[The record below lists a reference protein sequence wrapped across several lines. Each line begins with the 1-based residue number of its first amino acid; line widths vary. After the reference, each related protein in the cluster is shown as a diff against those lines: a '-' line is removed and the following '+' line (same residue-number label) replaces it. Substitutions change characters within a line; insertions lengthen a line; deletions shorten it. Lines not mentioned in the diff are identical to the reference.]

1 MSTGRKRS
9 RRSATGGGPSKGA
22 PVPAAAQAATPSP
35 GGSGAEAS
43 PAWARVRTA
52 LARVRL
58 EYVFLVIA
66 LAWGVPQVFLV
77 PPLQVPDEEAHW
89 FRAWAMTEG
98 QVTAARDGTLTLP
111 AGFARIDDLYTR
123 LAATVGRL
131 PVSLEGQPNFS
142 GYADLFNTPAPG
154 TVKVVSRVA
163 NYSPV
168 GYLPQA
174 VGIGLGRLA
183 GASPLTCFYL
193 ARLANL
199 LAAVTLL
206 FFAVRLAPFGKQLL
220 ALVALLPM
228 TMFELAS
235 LSCDALTLSGAIF
248 FTALVLWA
256 SKKATLRAA
265 DVAAIIVTAAVLL
278 TVKPGYW
285 AMVLLVLL
293 VRPPQLGGRARYWA
307 FAAGSALAVA
317 GTALLIFVLSSTTAH
332 MGTAAGP
339 QAQLLFI
346 AHQPLSFARIL
357 WDNLQNGLLDW
368 TLGTV
373 GTLGW
378 LTIALPQ
385 TFSLF
390 VIVAGLVFF
399 MGMQEETGL
408 RTWQRLVFA
417 GVAVAV
423 FLTLAVALYAFLEP
437 AGSQR
442 VFFQGRYLGPIWLL
456 LMLSAYGVRFVH
468 RYRRTLFIIAVFLV
482 IMVENLYVLVS
493 RYHP

>member
-1 MSTGRKRS
+1 MKS
-9 RRSATGGGPSKGA
+9 
-22 PVPAAAQAATPSP
+22 
-35 GGSGAEAS
+35 S
-43 PAWARVRTA
+43 PAWTRVRAT
-52 LARVRL
+52 LARIRI
-58 EYVFLVIA
+58 EYIFLVIA
-66 LAWGVPQVFLV
+66 LVWGIPQVFLV

-98 QVTAARDGTLTLP
+98 QVTAARDSTLTLP
-111 AGFARIDDLYTR
+111 AGFARIDDLYTW

-131 PVSLEGQPNFS
+131 PVSLDGQPGFS
-142 GYADLFNTPAPG
+142 GYADLFNAPGPPG

-163 NYSPV
+163 SYSPV
-168 GYLPQA
+168 GYVPQA
-174 VGIGLGRLA
+174 VGIGLGRLV

-199 LAAVTLL
+199 LASVTLL
-206 FFAVRLAPFGKQLL
+206 FFAIRLAPFGKQLF

-256 SKKATLRAA
+256 SKKAMLRGV
-265 DVAAIIVTAAVLL
+265 DIAAIVVTAALLL

-285 AMVLLVLL
+285 ALVLLVLL
-293 VRPPQLGGRARYWA
+293 VRPPQLGGRGRYWVFVGGCVA
-307 FAAGSALAVA
+307 AVA
-317 GTALLIFVLSSTTAH
+317 GAALLVFVLSSTTAH
-332 MGTAAGP
+332 LGTAAGP
-339 QAQLLFI
+339 RAQLLFI
-346 AHQPLSFARIL
+346 AHQPLGFARIL

-368 TLGTV
+368 TLGTI

-390 VIVAGLVFF
+390 VLVAGLVFF
-399 MGMQEETGL
+399 MGMEEETGL
-408 RTWQRLVFA
+408 KVWRRSLLA
-417 GVAVAV
+417 GVAVVV

-468 RYRRTLFIIAVFLV
+468 RYRRTLFIIGVFV
-482 IMVENLYVLVS
+482 AIMVENLYVLVS

>member
-1 MSTGRKRS
+1 MSTRRRRS
-9 RRSATGGGPSKGA
+9 RQSTTAGDLSAGAAA
-22 PVPAAAQAATPSP
+22 PVAAPS
-35 GGSGAEAS
+35 GQGAEART
-43 PAWARVRTA
+43 AWTRVRAA
-52 LARVRL
+52 LTRLRL

-66 LAWGVPQVFLV
+66 LVWGIPQVFLV

-98 QVTAARDGTLTLP
+98 QLTADRDGMLTLP
-111 AGFARIDDLYTR
+111 AAFGRIDDLYTR
-123 LAATVGRL
+123 LEATVGYL
-131 PVSLEGQPNFS
+131 PVTLDGQPGFS
-142 GYADLFNTPAPG
+142 GYGDLFNAPAPPG
-154 TVKVVSRVA
+154 TVNVVSRVA

-174 VGIGLGRLA
+174 AGIGIGRLF
-183 GASPLTCFYL
+183 GASPLTSFYL

-199 LAAVTLL
+199 LVAVTLL
-206 FFAVRLAPFGKQLL
+206 FFAIRLAPFGKQLY
-220 ALVALLPM
+220 AFIALLPM

-235 LSCDALTLSGAIF
+235 LSCDALALSGAIF

-256 SKKATLRAA
+256 SRREMLRGA
-265 DVAAIIVTAAVLL
+265 DVALIVAAAAVLL

-285 AMVLLVLL
+285 ALVLLVLL
-293 VRPPQLGGRARYWA
+293 VRPPQAGSTGRYWA
-307 FAAGSALAVA
+307 FAAGSAAAVA
-317 GTALLIFVLSSTTAH
+317 ATALLIFALSSTTVQPGA
-332 MGTAAGP
+332 TTDP
-339 QAQLLFI
+339 RAQLSFM
-346 AHQPLSFARIL
+346 AHQPLGFARIL

-368 TLGTV
+368 TLGSI

-390 VIVAGLVFF
+390 ILVAGLVLF
-399 MGMQEETGL
+399 MGMEEETGL
-408 RTWQRLVFA
+408 QLWRRAVLA

-423 FLTLAVALYAFLEP
+423 FLTLAIALYAFLEP
-437 AGSQR
+437 AGSLR

-456 LMLSAYGVRFVH
+456 LMLSAYSVRFVH
-468 RYRRTLFIIAVFLV
+468 RHRRTLFIIGVFAAM
-482 IMVENLYVLVS
+482 MVENLHILLS

>member
-1 MSTGRKRS
+1 MSTRRRRS
-9 RRSATGGGPSKGA
+9 RQSNTVGGPAAGA
-22 PVPAAAQAATPSP
+22 AAPAAAPS
-35 GGSGAEAS
+35 GLDAEART
-43 PAWARVRTA
+43 ARTRVRAA

-66 LAWGVPQVFLV
+66 LVWGIPQVFVV

-98 QVTAARDGTLTLP
+98 QLTADRDGMLTLP
-111 AGFARIDDLYTR
+111 AAFGRIDDLYTG
-123 LAATVGRL
+123 LAATVGYL
-131 PVSLEGQPNFS
+131 PVSLDGQPGFS
-142 GYADLFNTPAPG
+142 GYGDLFNAPAPPG
-154 TVKVVSRVA
+154 TVNVVSRVA

-174 VGIGLGRLA
+174 VGIGIGRLF

-199 LAAVTLL
+199 LVAVTLL
-206 FFAVRLAPFGKQLL
+206 FFAIRLAPFGKQLY
-220 ALVALLPM
+220 ALIALLPM

-235 LSCDALTLSGAIF
+235 VSCDALTLSGAIF

-256 SKKATLRAA
+256 SQREQLRAP
-265 DVAAIIVTAAVLL
+265 DVALIVSAAAVLL

-285 AMVLLVLL
+285 ALVLLVLL
-293 VRPPQLGGRARYWA
+293 VRPPQLGGRGRYWA
-307 FAAGSALAVA
+307 FAAGSAAAVA
-317 GTALLIFVLSSTTAH
+317 GTALLIFALSSTTAQP
-332 MGTAAGP
+332 GATAGP
-339 QAQLLFI
+339 RAQLTFM
-346 AHQPLSFARIL
+346 AHQPLGFARIL

-368 TLGTV
+368 TLGTI

-378 LTIALPQ
+378 LTIAVPQ

-390 VIVAGLVFF
+390 ILVAGLVFF
-399 MGMQEETGL
+399 MGMEEETGL
-408 RTWQRLVFA
+408 QPWRRALLAAV
-417 GVAVAV
+417 GVAV

-437 AGSQR
+437 AGSQQ
-442 VFFQGRYLGPIWLL
+442 VFFQGRYLAPVWLL

-468 RYRRTLFIIAVFLV
+468 THRRIVFIIGVFLV
-482 IMVENLYVLVS
+482 IMVENLRALVS
-493 RYHP
+493 AYHP